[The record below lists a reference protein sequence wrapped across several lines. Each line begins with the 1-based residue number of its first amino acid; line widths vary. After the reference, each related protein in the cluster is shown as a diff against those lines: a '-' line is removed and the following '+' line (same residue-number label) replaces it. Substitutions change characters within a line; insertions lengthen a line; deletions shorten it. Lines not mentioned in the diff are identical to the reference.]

1 MSGNKIAL
9 DTNIILYL
17 LAGDETVSSFLQDKE
32 AFISVVT
39 ELEFIGYP
47 DISATEVARIKA
59 FIGDCTVVNI
69 SEEIKGVYANLRK
82 RYRLKLGD
90 AIAAA
95 TALSLDIPFMS
106 ADNHFKKVEEL
117 QLTLY
122 NP

>member
-39 ELEFIGYP
+39 ELELIGYP
-47 DISATEVARIKA
+47 DISAKELSRIKD
-59 FIGDCTVVNI
+59 FLNDCTIINI
-69 SEEIKGVYANLRK
+69 SEEIKASYTEIRK

-90 AIAAA
+90 AVAAA
-95 TALSLDIPFMS
+95 TALSLDIPFIT
-106 ADNHFKKVEEL
+106 ADHHFKKIEQL

-122 NP
+122 NS